1 MKDCAK
7 ANNRIDPPLD
17 SISDAALLALAD
29 DIKRWGR
36 ELGFQQ
42 VGITDTELGQHS
54 DHLHRWLEKN
64 HHGEMAYMAE
74 RETLRQ
80 NPAALHAN
88 TLRVISLRMDYLPPE
103 VETVKILDHPRT
115 AYISRYALG
124 RDYHKLI
131 RKRIKQLADKIIAQ
145 VGQHSPR
152 PFVDSA
158 PVLERALAEKAGL
171 GWIGKN
177 TMLINPSMGSWFF
190 LGELFTDLPLPIDAP
205 QTNQHC
211 GSCTACLDIC
221 PTQAFVGPHQLDA
234 RRCISY
240 LTIELKTPIPIELRP
255 LIGNRVFGCDD
266 CQLICPWNK
275 FAKPTDENDFK
286 PRHGLDQANMVD
298 LFLWTDEEFDRHTQ
312 GSAIRRIGY
321 ERWLRNLAVG
331 IGNGE
336 NSSQAHAAL
345 LEQRGFSAL
354 VDEHIDWAMLQ
365 LSKNDRPVMRG

>member
-1 MKDCAK
+1 M
-7 ANNRIDPPLD
+7 
-17 SISDAALLALAD
+17 STAALAALAN

-42 VGITDTELGQHS
+42 VGITDTDLGEHS
-54 DHLHRWLEKN
+54 AHLRRWLEKN
-64 HHGEMAYMAE
+64 HHGEMAYMAD
-74 RETLRQ
+74 REALRQ
-80 NPAALHAN
+80 NPSALHPH
-88 TLRVISLRMDYLPPE
+88 TFRVISLRMDYLPPD

-131 RKRIKQLADKIIAQ
+131 RKRIKQLADKIIDQA
-145 VGQHSPR
+145 GEHSPR

-177 TMLINPSMGSWFF
+177 AMLINPSMGSWFF
-190 LGELFTDLPLPIDAP
+190 LGELFTDLPLPVDRP
-205 QTNQHC
+205 QASQHC

-221 PTQAFVGPHQLDA
+221 PTNAFVAAHQLDA

-240 LTIELKTPIPIELRP
+240 LTIELKTSIPIDLRP

-286 PRHGLDQANMVD
+286 PRHGLAQANMVD
-298 LFLWTDEEFDRHTQ
+298 LFLWTQAEFERHTQ

-336 NSSQAHAAL
+336 NSAQAHAAL
-345 LEQRGFSAL
+345 MLQRGFSAL

-365 LSKNDRPVMRG
+365 LSKNDRPVIRG

>member
-7 ANNRIDPPLD
+7 ANNRIDTSFD
-17 SISDAALLALAD
+17 SISDAALLILAD

-42 VGITDTELGQHS
+42 VGITDTKLGQHS
-54 DHLHRWLEKN
+54 DHLHRWLKKH

-80 NPAALHAN
+80 NPTALHAN

-145 VGQHSPR
+145 IGQHSAR

-177 TMLINPSMGSWFF
+177 TMLITPSMGSWFF
-190 LGELFTDLPLPIDAP
+190 LGELFTNLPLPVDAP
-205 QTNQHC
+205 QTSQHC

-221 PTQAFVGPHQLDA
+221 PTQAFVGPQQLDA

-240 LTIELKTPIPIELRP
+240 LTIELKTQIPIELRP

-298 LFLWTDEEFDRHTQ
+298 LFLWTAEEFERHTQ

-321 ERWLRNLAVG
+321 ELWLRNLAVG

-336 NSSQAHAAL
+336 NSDKAHAAL
-345 LEQRGFSAL
+345 LKQRGFSNL
-354 VDEHIDWAMLQ
+354 VDEHIDWAILQ
-365 LSKNDRPVMRG
+365 LGKNDRPVIRG